1 MSVQTVARRYASA
14 LADVVLERGE
24 AREVQEELL
33 SWGKMFQ
40 ANPVLP
46 EVFRNPTIALDKKR
60 AVLNKLIERA
70 KPRPTTVN
78 FLKVLLQNQRLT
90 DLNEINLK
98 FAELLDVRAGMVG
111 ATVTTARSVPE
122 NAQQKLHAKLQMV
135 TGKKVRINFNTDP
148 ELIGGSVT
156 RIGSTVYDGSVRN
169 HLQLIKR
176 KWRDRHCQFPIADFR
191 LAEQQWG
198 FLNRQLAIENRK

>member
-33 SWGKMFQ
+33 AWEKMFQ
-40 ANPVLP
+40 ASPMLQ

-70 KPRPTTVN
+70 KPGPTTAN
-78 FLKVLLQNQRLT
+78 FLKVLLQNQRIT
-90 DLNEINLK
+90 DLSEINKK
-98 FAELLDVRAGMVG
+98 FAELLDERAGMV
-111 ATVTTARSVPE
+111 AAIVTTARSVPE
-122 NAQQKLHAKLQMV
+122 NAQQELHAKLLSL
-135 TGKKVRINFNTDP
+135 TGKKVRINFMTDP
-148 ELIGGSVT
+148 ELIGGLVT

-169 HLQLIKR
+169 HLQLIKE
-176 KWRDRHCQFPIADFR
+176 KMA
-191 LAEQQWG
+191 G
-198 FLNRQLAIENRK
+198 

>member
-24 AREVQEELL
+24 ALKVQEELL
-33 SWGKMFQ
+33 AWEKMFQ
-40 ANPVLP
+40 ASPVLP

-70 KPRPTTVN
+70 KPEATTAN

-90 DLNEINLK
+90 ELGEINQK
-98 FAELLDVRAGMVG
+98 FAELLDVRAGMV
-111 ATVTTARSVPE
+111 AAKVTTARAVPE
-122 NAQQKLHAKLQMV
+122 NARQELHARLLSV
-135 TGKKVRINFNTDP
+135 TGKKVRISFTTDP
-148 ELIGGSVT
+148 ELIGGLVT

-169 HLQLIKR
+169 HLQLIKE
-176 KWRDRHCQFPIADFR
+176 KMA
-191 LAEQQWG
+191 G
-198 FLNRQLAIENRK
+198 